1 MKFINDNG
9 SRFPTSYSSEI
20 AWFKLNL
27 RETSFL
33 LTLYIGLTYWSPT
46 HGISNRTSFQPLRTD
61 KIDTKEKKEK
71 KESLEVL
78 LAYGV
83 IQYYAPQDDIWRAF
97 AQITVFIQSSFNYS
111 RCITKHIIYWINY
124 GIFFSEKN
132 ELIISFTVVDF
143 HFSQIYTI
151 QFLKKY
157 DNFFLQKVEFL

>member
-111 RCITKHIIYWINY
+111 RCITKHIIYWIKY
-124 GIFFSEKN
+124 GIFFFREKWVIN
-132 ELIISFTVVDF
+132 FFYRCWFPFFTDL
-143 HFSQIYTI
+143 HYTI
-151 QFLKKY
+151 FKKIW
-157 DNFFLQKVEFL
+157 